1 MSNQRTQRPPSL
13 REVAERAQVAVSSA
27 SRVLAD
33 HPDVSDD
40 MRRRVL
46 AAAEELGYEP
56 DLLAQSLRRG
66 ATQTIGFVVRDISNP
81 LLAEIAFAAETAL
94 SEAGY
99 SMLLTNSHGEPEMDA
114 RGIRLF
120 RRRRVDGLLLSLSDE
135 GYEDT
140 VREIGH
146 VHVPIV
152 LIDREVE
159 TATNASA
166 VLSDHESGGRQAIRA
181 MLEAGHRRIGVV
193 TGASSIYP
201 MRVVESSVR
210 DECGKAGAEVVI
222 ESGAMRAEDAE
233 LETGR
238 LVDRLEP
245 PTAILTSSNQILVGA
260 LRALRARSLRVPE
273 DISVATF
280 DDIPFLEL
288 LDPPIAAISRHPSEL
303 GLTAA
308 KELLSRVSAH
318 TDPRVLT
325 VPTSFIPRASIGP
338 PRTPRPGAGTLMA
351 SLRRR

>member
-1 MSNQRTQRPPSL
+1 MSNQKRPPSL

-56 DLLAQSLRRG
+56 DRLAQSLRRG
-66 ATQTIGFVVRDISNP
+66 ATFTIGFVVRDISNP

-120 RRRRVDGLLLSLSDE
+120 RGRRVDGLLLSLSDE
-135 GYEDT
+135 GYEET
-140 VREIGH
+140 VREIGR
-146 VHVPIV
+146 VPVPIV
-152 LIDREVE
+152 LIDRELE
-159 TATNASA
+159 PSTNASA
-166 VLSDHESGGRQAIRA
+166 VLCDHESGGRQAIRA

-193 TGASSIYP
+193 TGAPSIYP
-201 MRVVESSVR
+201 MRVIESSVR
-210 DECGKAGAEVVI
+210 DECAKAGAEVVL
-222 ESGAMRAEDAE
+222 ESGAIRAQDAE

-238 LVDRLEP
+238 LLDRLEP
-245 PTAILTSSNQILVGA
+245 PTALLTSSNQILVGA
-260 LRALRARSLRVPE
+260 LRALRTRNLRVPD

-288 LDPPIAAISRHPSEL
+288 LEPPIAAISRHPSEL

-308 KELLSRVSAH
+308 EELLARIGAH
-318 TDPRVLT
+318 SDPRV
-325 VPTSFIPRASIGP
+325 VIVSTSFVPRESIGP
-338 PRTPRPGAGTLMA
+338 PPRTARTGAGALMA